1 MDVKAAILCGKRKMR
16 IESVDTPRAKDD
28 EVLIRVKAA
37 SICGTDVHFYRG
49 EIEKYAPEILGH
61 DFSGVIEETG
71 KNVIDLSKSDKVIA
85 EIVRYCGHCHFC
97 KAGNY
102 QICMNASYM
111 GFDVDGAFAEYIVA
125 PAKNVFKIPDK
136 VSFEEAAIM
145 EPVALAL
152 HVMDFVQPKIGEVMA
167 ILGQGPVGL
176 VQTQVAR
183 LCGMKVIAVE
193 QREERLKL
201 AKEFGADYVI
211 NPSERNLK
219 DAVLDI
225 TDGLGADCS
234 VEAVGLQKTV
244 DQTVEITKKGGKIIL
259 VGESKGL
266 RGPPIRHEDMA
277 WYALSDGGTNK
288 YPIAL
293 DLVSKGK
300 VDVKRLITHEV
311 PLDKLPETME
321 SLADGEIAAIK
332 VVVKP

>member
-1 MDVKAAILCGKRKMR
+1 ML
-16 IESVDTPRAKDD
+16 E
-28 EVLIRVKAA
+28 
-37 SICGTDVHFYRG
+37 F
-49 EIEKYAPEILGH
+49 
-61 DFSGVIEETG
+61 
-71 KNVIDLSKSDKVIA
+71 SKSDRVIA
-85 EIVRYCGHCHFC
+85 EIVRYCGNCNFC
-97 KAGNY
+97 KVGNY

-111 GFDVDGAFAEYIVA
+111 GFDIDGAFAEYVVA
-125 PAKNVFKIPDK
+125 PAKNVFKIPDN

-152 HVMDFVQPKIGEVMA
+152 HVMDFVQPKIGEAMA

-176 VQTQVAR
+176 VQTQIAK

-193 QREERLKL
+193 QKEERLKL
-201 AKEFGADYVI
+201 AREFGADYII
-211 NPSERNLK
+211 NPTKQNLK

-225 TDGLGADCS
+225 TNGLGADFC
-234 VEAVGLQKTV
+234 VEAVGLQETV

-266 RGPPIRHEDMA
+266 RGPPIRHEDMT
-277 WYALSDGGTNK
+277 WFALSDGGTNK

-300 VDVKRLITHEV
+300 INVKRLITHEV
-311 PLDKLPETME
+311 ALDKLPQTME
-321 SLADGEIAAIK
+321 SLADGKMVAIK

>member
-1 MDVKAAILCGKRKMR
+1 MKAAVLCGRRKMR
-16 IESVDTPRAKDD
+16 IDSIDTPRVKDYD
-28 EVLIRVKAA
+28 VLIRVKAA
-37 SICGTDVHFYRG
+37 SICGTDVHFYKG
-49 EIEKYAPEILGH
+49 EIGKYAPKILGH
-61 DFSGVIEETG
+61 DFSGVIEEVG
-71 KNVIDLSKSDKVIA
+71 KNVREFSKSDRVIA
-85 EIVRYCGHCHFC
+85 EIVRYCGNCNFC

-111 GFDVDGAFAEYIVA
+111 GFDIDGAFAEYVVA
-125 PAKNVFKIPDK
+125 PAKNVFKIPDN

-152 HVMDFVQPKIGEVMA
+152 HVMDFVQPKIGEAMA

-176 VQTQVAR
+176 VQTQIAK

-193 QREERLKL
+193 QKEERLKL
-201 AKEFGADYVI
+201 AREFGADYII
-211 NPSERNLK
+211 NPTKENLK

-225 TDGLGADCS
+225 TNGLGADFC
-234 VEAVGLQKTV
+234 VEAVGLQETV

-266 RGPPIRHEDMA
+266 RGPPIRHEDMT
-277 WYALSDGGTNK
+277 WFALSDGGTNK

-300 VDVKRLITHEV
+300 INVKRLITHEV
-311 PLDKLPETME
+311 ALDKLPQTME
-321 SLADGEIAAIK
+321 SLADGKMVAIK